1 MSIRVVEISGRKAL
15 RRFVQ
20 FQLDLYRGVEGFV
33 PPMFDS
39 QLDGLDPEKN
49 PAFEFCEVRL
59 FMAYDGERPLG
70 RIAGIINH
78 HFNQKAGRPE
88 CRFSYCDFVDDP
100 QVSQALLQAVESWGR
115 SQGMVSMVGPLG
127 MTDMDTE
134 GCLVEGFEHLA
145 TFISG
150 YNFDYYQRHFE
161 AYGLQKDAT
170 WNEYRMP
177 VPEAVPAKHQRVAE
191 VVRQRYGLRALKF
204 TDAKV
209 LVARYGHRLFD
220 LLNQAY
226 APLYG
231 VSELTEKQID
241 YYIDLYLPQLRLDLI
256 RLIVDQDD
264 NLLAFGIAC
273 PSLSRAQQK
282 AQGRMLP
289 FGWWHL
295 ARTMY
300 LTRTSLLGR
309 LLRGGTDTVD
319 LMLIAVRPDLQGKG
333 INSLLFTELIPQFI
347 ANGYKYVESTHELE
361 TNVKVQNLWGEF
373 HPVRHKRFHTFRKEI
388 NIRDIKGW

>member
-1 MSIRVVEISGRKAL
+1 
-15 RRFVQ
+15 
-20 FQLDLYRGVEGFV
+20 
-33 PPMFDS
+33 
-39 QLDGLDPEKN
+39 
-49 PAFEFCEVRL
+49 
-59 FMAYDGERPLG
+59 
-70 RIAGIINH
+70 
-78 HFNQKAGRPE
+78 
-88 CRFSYCDFVDDP
+88 
-100 QVSQALLQAVESWGR
+100 
-115 SQGMVSMVGPLG
+115 MVSMVGPLG

-256 RLIVDQDD
+256 RLVVDQDD

-300 LTRTSLLGR
+300 LTRNSLLGR

-388 NIRDIKGW
+388 